1 MGRWSSKIR
10 ELAGRLW
17 REHSSPSRLG
27 AAVAVGIVVGCSPF
41 FGLHFWI
48 GLGLALLLR
57 LNKVAVLLGSQISI
71 PPLAPFLGFASVQL
85 GALMLSGQMVELTV
99 DDFSISNLP
108 ELLRHFLLNWV
119 VGGLA
124 LGLALAALG
133 FCLTAALVRRRR
145 RRAAEADGEVQT
157 WRDDLQ
163 RATERYAAAP
173 RGHRTYASI
182 KYRMDPLYLQVCEL
196 VGAAGRIVD
205 LGTGLGMLPVLLAVR
220 GQGERIIGVDWDE
233 DKIRS
238 GRLAAA
244 GLPTVELVN
253 ADIREHEIGQAD
265 VVVLADVLHYWP
277 LEVQQAILRRAASA
291 LDAGGRIIVRDTDRE
306 ARSWLTRTLEAIAVR
321 VGWNR
326 GPGLAYRTEQE
337 LRLELES
344 LGLTCRSSSA
354 SSSVHKG
361 NVLIYGE
368 RDPRFRSSRP
378 SGAPDVPELVS

>member
-85 GALMLSGQMVELTV
+85 GALLLTGQTVELTV
-99 DDFSISNLP
+99 DDFSLSNLP

-124 LGLALAALG
+124 LGLALAVPG
-133 FCLTAALVRRRR
+133 FGLTAALVRRRR
-145 RRAAEADGEVQT
+145 RRAAGADGELQT
-157 WRDDLQ
+157 WREDLR
-163 RATERYAAAP
+163 RAAERYAGAP

-182 KYRMDPLYLQVCEL
+182 KYRMDPLYRQVCEL

-238 GRLAAA
+238 GRLATAE
-244 GLPTVELVN
+244 LPTVDLLR

-277 LEVQQAILRRAASA
+277 LEVQQALLRRAASA

-326 GPGLAYRTEQE
+326 GPGLAYRTERE
-337 LRLELES
+337 LRLDLEG

-361 NVLIYGE
+361 NVLIWGE
-368 RDPRFRSSRP
+368 RDPKMAS
-378 SGAPDVPELVS
+378 